1 MAFMAVVL
9 AVTVSAC
16 GGDNDEPDN
25 TGKGENTYETLILG
39 KWMLPSDWG
48 EAYYFKSNGT
58 AIGYETDYA
67 GNLKDT
73 WDNTWVI
80 RGDMLYITENYD
92 DISSDDPDTSVYQII
107 NITATRAILRN
118 PESNETITCSKVS
131 KFPWE

>member
-25 TGKGENTYETLILG
+25 TGKDENTYETLILG

-48 EAYYFKSNGT
+48 EAYYFKANGT
-58 AIGYETDYA
+58 GIGYETDDA
-67 GNLKDT
+67 GNLKET
-73 WDNTWVI
+73 WDNVWVI